1 MRETIRLPV
10 GYFDTLGVAEA
21 PLEWTNPATA
31 SWSNG
36 LMIQ

>member
-1 MRETIRLPV
+1 MRETSRLSV

-21 PLEWTNPATA
+21 YLEWTSLVTP